1 MHIKKIIS
9 IITIFCM
16 IAAMLT
22 GCNLPEDATLRTLTE
37 SSSVEETETEE
48 EPETEESE
56 AETETEPETNSKTEE
71 SKPTETETQKPE
83 TETPKDTGNSNS
95 GSGNSGNSNSGTT
108 TQPVH
113 THSYTGKVTKAATC
127 TTAGVKTYT
136 CSCGNSYTES
146 IPATGHSYNS
156 GSVTKAATCTA
167 TGVKTYT
174 CTKCGNTKTESIP
187 KVAHTYVDHVAT
199 RTVKT
204 WVEGETKTVCL
215 CSCGA
220 QFDNADALGEHA
232 LAKLLAG
239 DANHSGVGTKKVT
252 GEGYYVTNTESYVD
266 YQYCSVCG
274 AKK

>member
-1 MHIKKIIS
+1 MKNIKKIATVIVA
-9 IITIFCM
+9 
-16 IAAMLT
+16 IALLATSLT
-22 GCNLPEDATLRTLTE
+22 GCTLPEDATLTALTQDTSYE
-37 SSSVEETETEE
+37 LPDEAVEETDTEE
-48 EPETEESE
+48 DVKVAEPE
-56 AETETEPETNSKTEE
+56 TEE

-83 TETPKDTGNSNS
+83 TESPKDTGNSNS
-95 GSGNSGNSNSGTT
+95 GNGNSGSTT
-108 TQPVH
+108 TQPTQPVH

-146 IPATGHSYNS
+146 IPATGHSYD
-156 GSVTKAATCTA
+156 GGTVTAQATCTA

-199 RTVKT
+199 RSVKT
-204 WVEGETKTVCL
+204 WVNGESKTVHV

-220 QFDNADALGEHA
+220 TFDNVNARDEHA

-239 DANHSGVGTKKVT
+239 DPNHTATGTRKVT

-274 AKK
+274 ARK

>member
-1 MHIKKIIS
+1 MHIKKIVT

-16 IAAMLT
+16 TALIT
-22 GCNLPEDATLRTLTE
+22 GCSLPEDATLKTLTE

-56 AETETEPETNSKTEE
+56 AETKTEPETDSKTEE

-83 TETPKDTGNSNS
+83 TESPKDTGNSNS
-95 GSGNSGNSNSGTT
+95 GNGNSGSTT
-108 TQPVH
+108 TQPTQPVH

-146 IPATGHSYNS
+146 IPATGHSYD
-156 GSVTKAATCTA
+156 GGTVTAQATCTA

-174 CTKCGNTKTESIP
+174 CTKCGNTQTESIP

-199 RTVKT
+199 RSVKT
-204 WVEGETKTVCL
+204 WVDGESKTVHV

-220 QFDNADALGEHA
+220 TFDSVDARQQHQLS
-232 LAKLLAG
+232 KLLEG
-239 DANHSGVGTKKVT
+239 DANHSSTGTRQVT

-274 AKK
+274 SKK